1 LTRRRN
7 TLTTKEPDDI
17 AHPLELSDDDI
28 YEAMRELTGYVDI
41 TTGDFREIY
50 RSAYVHA
57 VERLSRAAPARDLM
71 TREVVSVHPDTRLS
85 EVAKTMASHGTEAHS
100 ISGVPVL
107 EDSRVVGV
115 LSEKDFLRAL
125 GVTRI
130 KTFMGFLAHYLDHR
144 GSDLLDLGEK
154 RAGEIMTSPAITV
167 DEETPVAEIARIFK
181 EKHINRVPVTDQ
193 SGRLV
198 GIVSRADLVGSL

>member
-1 LTRRRN
+1 MTS
-7 TLTTKEPDDI
+7 KDPGDI
-17 AHPLELSDDDI
+17 AHPPELSDNDI
-28 YEAMRELTGYVDI
+28 YEAMRELSGYVDI

-57 VERLSRAAPARDLM
+57 VERLSHAVPARDLM

-85 EVAKTMASHGTEAHS
+85 EVAKTMVSHGTETHS
-100 ISGVPVL
+100 ISGVPVV
-107 EDSRVVGV
+107 EDGRVLGV

-130 KTFMGFLAHYLDHR
+130 KTFLGFLAHYLDHR
-144 GSDLLDLGEK
+144 GSDLLDLGEHK
-154 RAGEIMTSPAITV
+154 AREIMTSPAITV
-167 DEETPVAEIARIFK
+167 EEETPVAEIARIFK
-181 EKHINRVPVTDQ
+181 EKNINRVPVTDQ

>member
-1 LTRRRN
+1 
-7 TLTTKEPDDI
+7 
-17 AHPLELSDDDI
+17 
-28 YEAMRELTGYVDI
+28 MRELTGYVDI

-50 RSAYVHA
+50 RSAYMHA
-57 VERLSRAAPARDLM
+57 VDRLSRAAPARDLM

-85 EVAKTMASHGTEAHS
+85 EVAETMASHGTETHS
-100 ISGVPVL
+100 ISGVPVV
-107 EDSRVVGV
+107 EDGRVLGV

-130 KTFMGFLAHYLDHR
+130 KTLLGFLAHYLDHR
-144 GSDLLDLGEK
+144 GSDLLDLGEQK
-154 RAGEIMTSPAITV
+154 AREIMTSPAVTV
-167 DEETPVAEIARIFK
+167 DEETPVAEIARIFR
-181 EKHINRVPVTDQ
+181 EKNINRVPVTDQ